1 MIRSSATSRAFTLLE
16 TILALTILFVL
27 MGLIAVLW
35 AQARDWTADAQ
46 REDGALHITRL
57 VTTIRTQWGDRRSL
71 DPEKPLQD
79 SAGVSPDAVR
89 FVTASPILFPQWPLV
104 RAEYR
109 IELDTFRGTLSEP
122 RYRLRYTETRLPGG
136 TDDPL
141 GSLDAAGQ
149 PMIQSVVLIDDC
161 TLLHWERFGNRRES
175 GATAPERGNRAD
187 PEALSGTVAGSE
199 KPSWHRFETDFKD
212 PIPAVRLVGQHG
224 KERFTCVL
232 VVAPLR

>member
-1 MIRSSATSRAFTLLE
+1 MIRSRSTSRAFTLLE
-16 TILALTILFVL
+16 TVLAVTILSVL
-27 MGLIAVLW
+27 MSLIAVLW

-46 REDGALHITRL
+46 REDSALHLTRL
-57 VTTIRTQWGDRRSL
+57 VTAIRMQWGDRRSL
-71 DPEKPLQD
+71 DPQKPLQE
-79 SAGVSPDAVR
+79 SSGVSPDAVR

-109 IELDTFRGTLSEP
+109 IELDPFRGTLSEP

-149 PMIQSVVLIDDC
+149 PMIESVVLIDDC
-161 TLLHWERFGNRRES
+161 TMLLWERFGNRREARSTAS
-175 GATAPERGNRAD
+175 GQDIRTDPERSNVTD
-187 PEALSGTVAGSE
+187 VSGE
-199 KPSWHRFETDFKD
+199 QPSWHHFSDQFKD

-232 VVAPLR
+232 VIAPLR